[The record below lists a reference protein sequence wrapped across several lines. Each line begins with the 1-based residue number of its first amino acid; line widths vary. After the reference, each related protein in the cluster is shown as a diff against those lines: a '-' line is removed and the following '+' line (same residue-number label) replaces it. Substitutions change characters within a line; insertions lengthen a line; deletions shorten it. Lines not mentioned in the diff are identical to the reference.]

1 MTVDECILSN
11 VMTTAADSI
20 VSLLLEELSQSLRPK
35 IMSALADHDL
45 YKETHAAVLKI
56 PFVQRLLENQ
66 CRCLTKQQ
74 EPIQLEIIDT
84 EVEHECGLKNLDS
97 MSEYMNSTKL
107 DANVSAAEFE
117 YDTEEEEEEEEEVDD
132 DDEKEVK
139 AKLDEGEEQ
148 DEEAQSDEDEADSE
162 EKEKIV
168 SSFQCSPAMASCDGM
183 YSTPNAANVLASSIQ
198 PAATTA
204 AAVEAQEVEAQEV
217 DAQEEEEEEEDEE
230 ELELFEVEIKGKT
243 YVTNDETNGDIYE
256 YVNNEVGEIVGA
268 FKNGV
273 AKLAKKQK
281 SKTSQ

>member
-107 DANVSAAEFE
+107 DANVRAAEFE
-117 YDTEEEEEEEEEVDD
+117 YDTEEEDEEEVDD
-132 DDEKEVK
+132 DDEKEVES
-139 AKLDEGEEQ
+139 KLDEEEEQ
-148 DEEAQSDEDEADSE
+148 DEEAQSDEDEPDYE

-183 YSTPNAANVLASSIQ
+183 YPTPNAANVLASSIQ
-198 PAATTA
+198 PTMATATA
-204 AAVEAQEVEAQEV
+204 TATVDEEPVEEE
-217 DAQEEEEEEEDEE
+217 AQEEEEE